1 MWFPVAVSCR
11 GLLVSAGVC
20 LVLALACQ
28 VAAAQAWQP
37 VTPEEL
43 AMTEPKVEK
52 GADAEAI
59 FWETRLDDRKLSRLT
74 VSHYVRLKIFT
85 ERGREK
91 FSKVE
96 IPFMKGKTVEDVAAR
111 VIRPDGSIV
120 NLAPSDIFEQELI
133 RAGKARVMA
142 KSFAVPG
149 IAPGVIVEYQYT
161 ETIKD
166 DSVGGERLIFQ
177 REIPM
182 HRVTY
187 RVRPYRNSTLRFDW
201 YNLPETDF
209 SDDPQ
214 NKDYKIATLTNV
226 PAFKEEPFMPPADEV
241 KKWAYVT
248 YGMGGFFSGWG
259 FFGSSVGSGFVQN
272 TKPTKDIERMAAEL
286 TKGLAT
292 REEKVEKLFWFA
304 RREIVNVS
312 FDRGITEDERNRY
325 SSKNVTQTLK
335 LKRGNW
341 FDVNLLFASL
351 VRSIGLETAFVL
363 AADRSEIFFHPDKY
377 RSRGFLEPAGIA
389 VRIDNRWKF
398 FNPGVPFLKPGQ
410 LPWQNESVA
419 ALMTGENGYAWRMTT
434 STDAKN
440 SVARRQGRFTLSSN
454 GDLAGRARIEY
465 EGHPA
470 ATRRREEYRETD
482 TKREESFIADL
493 RLRVPNAEVTNLRI
507 ENFDDASKPLVY
519 SFDLRVPG
527 YAQRTGRRLLFKP
540 GVFESGSSAL
550 FTSEERKTD
559 ISFPYPLSY
568 ADDIEIVYPEGFA
581 AENPEVPAGIADTK
595 RTATHSI
602 RATINKETRTLG
614 YKRDFMFGS
623 GGETVFPVASYP
635 AIKELFSRFNQA
647 DSWMI
652 SLSEAR

>member
-1 MWFPVAVSCR
+1 MA
-11 GLLVSAGVC
+11 
-20 LVLALACQ
+20 
-28 VAAAQAWQP
+28 
-37 VTPEEL
+37 
-43 AMTEPKVEK
+43 EPKVEK

-96 IPFMKGKTVEDVAAR
+96 IPFAKGKTVEDVAAR

-133 RAGKARVMA
+133 RIGKATVKA

-209 SDDPQ
+209 ADDPH

-226 PAFKEEPFMPPADEV
+226 PAFNEEPFGPPANEV
-241 KKWAYVT
+241 MKWAYVT

-259 FFGSSVGSGFVQN
+259 FFGSSVGSGFAQN
-272 TKPTKDIERMAAEL
+272 IKPTKDIDRMAAEL

-292 REEKVEKLFWFA
+292 REEKVERLFWFA

-312 FDRGITEDERNRY
+312 FDRSVTDDERARF

-363 AADRSEIFFHPDKY
+363 AADRSEVFFHPDKY
-377 RSRGFLEPAGIA
+377 RNRAFLEPAGVA

-398 FNPGVPFLKPGQ
+398 FNPGFPFLTPGQ

-419 ALMTGENGYAWRMTT
+419 ALMAGEGGNAWRMTT
-434 STDAKN
+434 ATDAKT
-440 SVARRQGRFTLSSN
+440 SVARRNGKFTLSPE
-454 GDLAGRARIEY
+454 GDLMGQAKIEF
-465 EGHPA
+465 EGHHA
-470 ATRRREEYRETD
+470 ASRRREEYRETN

-493 RLRVPNAEVTNLRI
+493 RRRIPNAEVTNLRI
-507 ENFDDASKPLVY
+507 EHFDDATKPLTY
-519 SFDLRVPG
+519 SFDLKVPS
-527 YAQRTGRRLLFKP
+527 YAQRTGRRLLLKP
-540 GVFESGSSAL
+540 GVFESGSAPL
-550 FTSEERKTD
+550 FTAEERKTD
-559 ISFPYPLSY
+559 INFPYPLSY
-568 ADDIEIVYPEGFA
+568 ADDIEIVIPEGFE
-581 AENPEVPAGIADTK
+581 AEDPEVPPGIADSK

-602 RATINKETRTLG
+602 RMTINKEKRTLG
-614 YKRDFMFGS
+614 YKRDFVFGS

-647 DSWMI
+647 DTWIM